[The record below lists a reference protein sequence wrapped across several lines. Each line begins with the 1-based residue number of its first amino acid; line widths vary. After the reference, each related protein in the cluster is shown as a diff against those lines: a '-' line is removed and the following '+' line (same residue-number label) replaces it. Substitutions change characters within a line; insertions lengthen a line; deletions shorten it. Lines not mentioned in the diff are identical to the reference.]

1 MYRIIDER
9 GSGKTGRLF
18 LLAKENNGI
27 IACANPHAMRV
38 KAERYGILGIDF
50 ISYSELLEQGPK
62 ITGNIFIDEL
72 EVFEQYAIRN
82 MSGFMGYTL
91 SKE

>member
-27 IACANPHAMRV
+27 IACENPHAMKV
-38 KAERYGILGIDF
+38 KAERYGIFGIDF
-50 ISYSELLEQGPK
+50 ISYEELLEQGPK
-62 ITGNIFIDEL
+62 IKGNIFIDEL
-72 EVFEQYAIRN
+72 ENFAQYTVRN
-82 MSGFMGYTL
+82 TNGFMGYTL

>member
-18 LLAKENNGI
+18 LLAKEHNGI
-27 IACANPHAMRV
+27 VACENPAAMRV

-50 ISYSELLEQGPK
+50 ISYNDLLENGSK
-62 ITGNIFIDEL
+62 ITGEIFIDEL
-72 EVFEQYAIRN
+72 EVFAKYAIRN
-82 MSGFMGYTL
+82 NYSGYTL

>member
-18 LLAKENNGI
+18 LLAKDNDGI
-27 IACANPHAMRV
+27 IACANPNAMRV
-38 KAERYGILGIDF
+38 KAERYGIFGIDF
-50 ISYSELLEQGPK
+50 ISYNELLEKGPTVK
-62 ITGNIFIDEL
+62 ENIFIDEL
-72 EVFEQYAIRN
+72 EVFVRYAIQN
-82 MSGFMGYTL
+82 GFMGYTL